1 MREGVRWRVVPARPA
16 RLAKNTALLPLPLAL
31 VLAAAGCAGSSSAPG
46 AGTSGQ
52 PAASGKAGALLTIGQ
67 SIGATT
73 LDPAKTVQA
82 DAYFEQLAYEPLI
95 VRDSDGALA
104 PGLATSW
111 SFTGQGNKTFVMNLR
126 SGVKFSDGSTLTA
139 QNVVDDFTYLEKAD
153 GQMAPNFAGDVFAA
167 TGPLRVTV
175 TLKTPDP
182 DLPTELTQDDN
193 AGAIISEPGLKSP
206 AQLGTHT
213 LGAGPYKIDPGQTV
227 SGDHYTYVPNPYYYD
242 KAAVHWKK
250 VVIKVIAD
258 ASSMLSALKT
268 GQVNMAQG
276 DPSTL
281 AAAKAAGLTVTS
293 TPLLWVGITLADR
306 GGKVARPLADVRVRQ
321 ALNYATDRTG
331 IINAL
336 FPGNGSPTDQVTVPG
351 GYGYQA
357 SLDSAYPFD
366 LAKAKSLLAAAGYPH
381 GFTIGMV
388 SGDFGGQNL
397 LAQALQ
403 QQWAKA
409 GITVKITDIANT
421 SQFFTA
427 SFSGKYATFTTVYGQ
442 QPIVTEGPG
451 LFLPTALFNPF
462 HTADSTLQGL
472 YNQDAASSGAAKA
485 ALDQRIEAYL
495 VHQAWFVPVLT
506 QGLPFYATTN
516 ITGTNVSPMAPLV
529 EPYQIQPAG

>member
-1 MREGVRWRVVPARPA
+1 MRASKALPR
-16 RLAKNTALLPLPLAL
+16 NTALLIVPLTL
-31 VLAAAGCAGSSSAPG
+31 VLGAAAGCAGSASTTQADS
-46 AGTSGQ
+46 Q
-52 PAASGKAGALLTIGQ
+52 PAASGTVGDTLTIGQ
-67 SIGATT
+67 SIGATS
-73 LDPAKTVQA
+73 LDPDKTVQA
-82 DAYFEQLAYEPLI
+82 DAYFEELAYEPLI
-95 VRDSDGALA
+95 VRESDGSLA
-104 PGLATSW
+104 PGLAASW
-111 SFTGQGNKTFVMNLR
+111 SFTGAGNKTFVMQLR

-139 QNVVDDFTYLEKAD
+139 QNVVDDFAYLEKAA
-153 GQMAPNFAGDVFAA
+153 GQQAPTFAGDTFTA
-167 TGPLRVTV
+167 TGPLQVTV
-175 TLKTPDP
+175 TMKTPDP
-182 DLPTELTQDDN
+182 DLPTELTQDTN
-193 AGAIISEPGLKSP
+193 AGDIISETGLKTPSD
-206 AQLGTHT
+206 LGTQT
-213 LGAGPYKIDPGQTV
+213 FGAGPYKIDPAQTV
-227 SGDHYTYVPNPYYYD
+227 SGDHYTYVPNPNYYD
-242 KAAVHWKK
+242 KGAVHWKK

-306 GGKVARPLADVRVRQ
+306 GGTVSKPLADLRVRQ
-321 ALNYATDRTG
+321 ALNDATDRAA

-357 SLDSAYPFD
+357 SLDSTYPFD
-366 LAKAKSLLAAAGYPH
+366 LVKAKSLLAAAGYPH
-381 GFTIGMV
+381 GFTMGMV

-403 QQWAKA
+403 QQWAKI
-409 GITVKITDIANT
+409 GVTVKITDIANT
-421 SQFFTA
+421 SQFFTT
-427 SFSGKYATFTTVYGQ
+427 SFSGKYPTFTTVYGQ

-462 HTADSTLQGL
+462 HTTDSTLQSL
-472 YNQDAASSGAAKA
+472 YNQDAGSAGTAKA
-485 ALDQRIEAYL
+485 ALDQQIEAYL

-516 ITGTNVSPMAPLV
+516 ITGTSVSPLAPLV
-529 EPYQIQPAG
+529 ELYQIQPAR